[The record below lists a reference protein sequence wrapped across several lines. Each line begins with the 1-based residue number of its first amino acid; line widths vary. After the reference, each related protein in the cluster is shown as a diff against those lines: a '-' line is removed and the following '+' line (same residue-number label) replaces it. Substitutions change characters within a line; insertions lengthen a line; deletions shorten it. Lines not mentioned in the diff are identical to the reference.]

1 MRTILNYKLNW
12 VDVASLVSFLVM
24 CLGLYAGYRA
34 GLFDSR
40 DNLVAYVNSF
50 GFFSVVLF
58 ISIQFIQVVLPFLP
72 SAIICTAGIIL
83 FGPGWGLLYNY
94 IGICLG
100 SIAAFFISRR
110 YGKPIVKRIIGKR
123 AFDKYSIW
131 INKGKAFDRFFTISI
146 AAPIAPDDIL
156 CYLAGMTSM
165 SLKRFIWVILLGKPL
180 PTALYSL
187 GATAVF
193 NWLNIF

>member
-1 MRTILNYKLNW
+1 
-12 VDVASLVSFLVM
+12 M
-24 CLGLYAGYRA
+24 CLAIYGGYQA

-40 DNLVAYVNSF
+40 DNLITYVNSF
-50 GFFSVVLF
+50 GVFSIVLF

-100 SIAAFFISRR
+100 SITAFFISRR
-110 YGKPIVKRIIGKR
+110 YGKPIVKKMIGKR
-123 AFDKYSIW
+123 AFNKYSVW

-165 SLKRFIWVILLGKPL
+165 PFKKFIWVILLGKPM

-187 GATAVF
+187 GSTAVF
-193 NWLNIF
+193 NWLKIF